1 MPVME
6 RLSRPLNKISQEGPV
21 TMTDARS
28 KAKERSRSGARF
40 DRKGKSRR
48 KNAAALLDP
57 ERIKRV
63 AILTGGGDCPG
74 LNAVIRGV
82 VRAAVLEHGWE
93 VLGILDGF
101 DGLLKTGAY
110 RTLASQDVRGL
121 QARGG
126 TILGTS
132 NRGNPLHYPVIRNG
146 KTVFI
151 DVTEEIVEN
160 IRKMK
165 IDCLITVGGDGT
177 MKITQVVF
185 EKGVPVV
192 GVPKTIDNDLEATDV
207 TFGFNS
213 AVNTATE
220 ALDKLHTTAESHHRV
235 LVVEVMGRDCGWI
248 ALEAGIAGGADVI
261 LIPEIPFDLSKIC
274 DHIEKRKQ
282 TGSRFS
288 IVIVAEGA
296 YPAGGEKI
304 YEKEPGSN
312 GSPGRLGGIGRWVA
326 DKISLCTNLETR
338 VAVLGHLQRGG
349 MPTTFDRILATRFG
363 VEAVNL
369 VAKGKYGSM
378 VCLKGRRI
386 DSVPITAAIHGLK
399 RVDPEGQLVR
409 TAEALGIELGRLAL
423 SPCPVRT
430 IHLP

>member
-1 MPVME
+1 MAE
-6 RLSRPLNKISQEGPV
+6 THENAEKRPRNP
-21 TMTDARS
+21 
-28 KAKERSRSGARF
+28 
-40 DRKGKSRR
+40 
-48 KNAAALLDP
+48 KN
-57 ERIKRV
+57 IKRI

-101 DGLLKTGAY
+101 DGLLGTGAY
-110 RTLASQDVRGL
+110 RMLGSQDVRGL

-132 NRGNPLHYPVIRNG
+132 NRGNPLHYPVTKNG
-146 KTVFI
+146 KTVFL
-151 DVTEEIVEN
+151 DVTETIIEN
-160 IRKMK
+160 VQKMK
-165 IDCLITVGGDGT
+165 IDCLIAVGGDGT
-177 MKITQVVF
+177 MKITQAVF

-261 LIPEIPFDLSKIC
+261 LIPEIPFDLSRIC
-274 DHIEKRKQ
+274 DHIEKRRQ

-288 IVIVAEGA
+288 IVIVAEGS
-296 YPAGGEKI
+296 YPVGGEKI
-304 YEKEPGSN
+304 YEKEPGAG

-369 VAKGKYGSM
+369 VAEGKYGSM
-378 VCLKGRRI
+378 VCLKGRNI
-386 DSVPITAAIHGLK
+386 DSAPITAAIHGLK
-399 RVDPEGQLVR
+399 RVNPHGQLVR
-409 TAEALGIELGRLAL
+409 TAEALGIELGR
-423 SPCPVRT
+423 VE
-430 IHLP
+430 

>member
-1 MPVME
+1 MAAPRKQTRKPSKPRTSPISM
-6 RLSRPLNKISQEGPV
+6 RRSSRGPGP
-21 TMTDARS
+21 A
-28 KAKERSRSGARF
+28 F
-40 DRKGKSRR
+40 
-48 KNAAALLDP
+48 LDP
-57 ERIKRV
+57 RSIKRI

-82 VRAAVLEHGWE
+82 VRAAVLGHRWE

-101 DGLLKTGAY
+101 DGLLKTGAF
-110 RTLASQDVRGL
+110 RMLGSQDVRGL
-121 QARGG
+121 EARGG

-132 NRGNPLHYPVIRNG
+132 NRGNPLHYPVARNG
-146 KTVFI
+146 KTVLT
-151 DVTEEIVEN
+151 DVTGEIVAN
-160 IRKMK
+160 LRRMK

-177 MKITQVVF
+177 MKIAQAVF
-185 EKGVPVV
+185 EKGVPIV

-213 AVNTATE
+213 AVNTATD
-220 ALDKLHTTAESHHRV
+220 ALDKLHTTAESHHRI

-261 LIPEIPFDLSKIC
+261 LIPEIPFDLGKVC
-274 DHIEKRKQ
+274 DHIRTRKR

-296 YPAGGEKI
+296 FPIGGNKI
-304 YEKEPGSN
+304 YEIEPGPD

-326 DKISLCTNLETR
+326 GRISLCTNLETR

-363 VEAVNL
+363 VEAVRL
-369 VAKGKYGSM
+369 VAEGKYGSM
-378 VCLKGRRI
+378 VCLRGRRI
-386 DSVPITAAIHGLK
+386 DSVPMTAAIQGIK
-399 RVDPEGQLVR
+399 RVSPRGQLVR
-409 TAEALGIELGRLAL
+409 TAEALGIELGR
-423 SPCPVRT
+423 VE
-430 IHLP
+430 